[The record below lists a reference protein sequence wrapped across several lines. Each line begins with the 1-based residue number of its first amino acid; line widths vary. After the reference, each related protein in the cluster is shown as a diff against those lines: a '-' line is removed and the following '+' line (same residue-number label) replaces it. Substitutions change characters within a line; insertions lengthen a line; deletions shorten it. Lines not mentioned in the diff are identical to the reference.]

1 MCLFCERRNDNDVE
15 KDKPLSYSKAV
26 ERAYESNFRFNSVE
40 VNEDV
45 RTIEE
50 SMVALPQSPT
60 NQNIKSPRSPRKRIN
75 KKKRYPSIIK
85 NVSSLEEIKEDEL
98 FEVSESSGTS
108 SEEERESDKRD
119 LAAIHRERALN
130 SGAFIPD
137 MNEGRSRHHHHHHH
151 RKDRKHSRKKEKG

>member
-1 MCLFCERRNDNDVE
+1 MDNDSL
-15 KDKPLSYSKAV
+15 KDKPLSYS
-26 ERAYESNFRFNSVE
+26 ESLQRAYDFQFRINVVE

-50 SMVALPQSPT
+50 SMVATPPANPSPR
-60 NQNIKSPRSPRKRIN
+60 SPRSPRKRIN

-85 NVSSLEEIKEDEL
+85 NISSLEEIKEDEL

-108 SEEERESDKRD
+108 SEEEKESDKRD

-130 SGAFIPD
+130 SGAFVPD
-137 MNEGRSRHHHHHHH
+137 LNEGRPRHKH
-151 RKDRKHSRKKEKG
+151 RKDKKHSKRREKGDNG

>member
-1 MCLFCERRNDNDVE
+1 MCLFCERRDDKDVE
-15 KDKPLSYSKAV
+15 KDKPLSYSEAV
-26 ERAYESNFRFNSVE
+26 ERAYGLNFRFNSVE

-50 SMVALPQSPT
+50 SMVALPPA
-60 NQNIKSPRSPRKRIN
+60 NQAIKPPRSPRKRIN
-75 KKKRYPSIIK
+75 KKKRYPSIII

-108 SEEERESDKRD
+108 SEEEKESDKRD

-130 SGAFIPD
+130 SGAFVPD
-137 MNEGRSRHHHHHHH
+137 INEGRSRHHHHH
-151 RKDRKHSRKKEKG
+151 RKDRKQSRKKEKGGKG